1 MPSAAYFRRQADI
14 CLQLSL
20 IASNEAVSRRLIA
33 MAKDYQAMSEA
44 WGTMPPDIAAR
55 LDAPEGEGEGDP
67 ASLSSLPD
75 PSRPPTDS

>member
-20 IASNEAVSRRLIA
+20 IASNEAVASWLVA

-44 WGTMPPDIAAR
+44 WGTMPDIAAR
-55 LDAPEGEGEGDP
+55 LGAPEGES
-67 ASLSSLPD
+67 ASLTGLPD
-75 PSRPPTDS
+75 PSRPPTDT

>member
-20 IASNEAVSRRLIA
+20 IASNETVSNRLIA

-44 WGTMPPDIAAR
+44 LGTIP
-55 LDAPEGEGEGDP
+55 LDAADRPGAPESNRDSAP
-67 ASLSSLPD
+67 LTVPPD
-75 PSRPPTDS
+75 PSRPPADC

>member
-55 LDAPEGEGEGDP
+55 LDAPEGEGDP

-75 PSRPPTDS
+75 LSRPPTDS

>member
-20 IASNEAVSRRLIA
+20 IASNEAVSSRLIA

-55 LDAPEGEGEGDP
+55 PGAPEGDGNS
-67 ASLSSLPD
+67 ASLSSPPD
-75 PSRPPTDS
+75 PGGPSADS